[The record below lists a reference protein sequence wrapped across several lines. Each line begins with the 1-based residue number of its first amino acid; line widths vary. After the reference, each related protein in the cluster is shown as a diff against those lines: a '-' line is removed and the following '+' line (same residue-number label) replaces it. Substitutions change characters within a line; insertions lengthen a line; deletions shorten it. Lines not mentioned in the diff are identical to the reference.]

1 MLKRAN
7 IWEAEPQESSSAQSE
22 FERSV
27 VRARPIVLVRSPR
40 LNYELP
46 PIKRGEHLAWSVALH
61 AVAILVLVTIAK
73 LMPSPHVESTRAQQV
88 TPLYLPP
95 PVVPKIVAPPRVL
108 AALQPPKVTLPP
120 PTPEPPKIKTP
131 PPEVAKAP
139 EPAPPKP
146 APRIEPRP
154 EPKREVA
161 TGSFDAVPVPVRPE
175 PPKKEKEVV
184 TDSFASGSSAAP
196 TINKPARE
204 VQTGGFGDPNGVK
217 GTSDSKRSLTVAN
230 VGAFDMPSG
239 PGKGNGTGGARG
251 VQGTVASAG
260 FGDGVAGPGVG
271 DHSHRGTVKPG
282 GFNDM
287 TATTAGPRTRGDAQ
301 PHAIPVEILFKPKPA
316 YTSEARQLR
325 VEGEV
330 LVEVTFSAS
339 GELRVQRVVRGLGHG
354 LDESALRAA
363 QQIRFHPAKRDGQPY
378 DSTALVHI
386 VFELAE

>member
-7 IWEAEPQESSSAQSE
+7 IWEAEPQKSSAAQTE
-22 FERSV
+22 FERSMA
-27 VRARPIVLVRSPR
+27 RARPIILVRPPR

-46 PIKRGEHLAWSVALH
+46 PVKRGEHLAWSVALH
-61 AVAILVLVTIAK
+61 AAAILVLFTISK
-73 LMPSPHVESTRAQQV
+73 LMPSPHVEPTRTTQV
-88 TPLYLPP
+88 TPIYLPA
-95 PVVPKIVAPPRVL
+95 PVVPKLIQP
-108 AALQPPKVTLPP
+108 PPKVLAELKPPKITLPP
-120 PTPEPPKIKTP
+120 PAPEPPKIKTP

-139 EPAPPKP
+139 EPVPPKP
-146 APRIEPRP
+146 QPKIEPKKVV
-154 EPKREVA
+154 E

-175 PPKKEKEVV
+175 PKKKEKEVV

-239 PGKGNGTGGARG
+239 PGKGNGTGGAHG
-251 VQGTVASAG
+251 VPGTVASAG
-260 FGDGVAGPGVG
+260 FGDGVAGVGQG
-271 DHSHRGTVKPG
+271 DHSHRGSVKSS
-282 GFNDM
+282 GFGDM
-287 TATTAGPRTRGDAQ
+287 TATASGPTRAHGEGQ
-301 PHAIPVEILFKPKPA
+301 PHALPVEILFKPKPA
-316 YTSEARQLR
+316 YTMEARQLR

-330 LVEVTFSAS
+330 LVEVMFAAS
-339 GELRVQRVVRGLGHG
+339 GELHVQRVVRGLGHG